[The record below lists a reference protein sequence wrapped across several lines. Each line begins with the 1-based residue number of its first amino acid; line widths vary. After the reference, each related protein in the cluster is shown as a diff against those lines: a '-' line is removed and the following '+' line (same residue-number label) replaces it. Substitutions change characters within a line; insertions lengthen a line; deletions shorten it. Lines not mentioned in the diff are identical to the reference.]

1 MSSELKNGVNDCLNV
16 AEERSDFAH
25 DCLRMLFNDD
35 YFWSWSSTACNCLH
49 DFTVKSLPNCAIC
62 KIFERLIVFMKIKIQ
77 HVLTIFIENKF
88 HLTITNNK
96 CQNILLF
103 IRFSVVKILENSM
116 KQTLKGTTLKRTQNY
131 QKKRWPSIIS
141 H

>member
-1 MSSELKNGVNDCLNV
+1 
-16 AEERSDFAH
+16 
-25 DCLRMLFNDD
+25 
-35 YFWSWSSTACNCLH
+35 
-49 DFTVKSLPNCAIC
+49 
-62 KIFERLIVFMKIKIQ
+62 MKIIKIEIQ
-77 HVLTIFIENKF
+77 HVLTISIEYKF

-131 QKKRWPSIIS
+131 QKKR
-141 H
+141 